1 MLLNR
6 QKEIPNVGDP
16 EIARKT
22 EYRLVELL
30 FQNSEFALYALTAL
44 GFGFWWIFTQS
55 NPYLWPSI
63 WLVGF
68 TLLQF
73 ARLFHIRSFLSQ
85 GSQNKANYG
94 KHVYLFWLLSF
105 STTLVWSSALVF
117 FSGPDSDQFIT
128 VFTLVTGGIACVAL
142 SSLAHFPKIYPTYI
156 VGMLVPISVYY
167 ISTGVIENIFAGVTA
182 LLFIGFGAFISRR
195 FRRNVAHSISL
206 ELTNLKLAETLQSEN
221 SKTVKLNS
229 GLLQEVDKRE
239 ETEKSLNK
247 AIDEAHAAS
256 KAKSDF
262 LAVISHEIR
271 TPMNG
276 IMGMLDLV
284 TDTQLSKLQRD
295 YLETA
300 NRSAETLLRLLN
312 DLLDFSKCDQGDLSM
327 EKTAFLM
334 RDAAEEV
341 LSLMAGRAKKKGL
354 DFEFIWDETA
364 PEWVSGDPIRFR
376 QILGNLVGNAVK
388 FTGQGSVTVSL
399 ERHEREGE
407 LIRYFFKVEDSG
419 IGIDSGA
426 IDSLFEPFTQADS
439 SMTRKYGGTGLGLAI
454 SRRLIRFMG
463 GDIKV
468 SSEANEG
475 SCFYFDLLLAEPGA
489 FEIERGVESQSQIS
503 AKASYTGRVLV
514 VEDDT
519 VNQRVIRLLLERSG
533 LDVVVAENGKI
544 GFEKAISEYWDLV
557 FMDCHMPVMDG
568 ITATK
573 KIREHEARN
582 GLSHTNI
589 VALTANAKESD
600 KEACLASGMDDF
612 LAKPVRKT
620 GLKSV
625 LDAWF
630 PEAVI
635 LRP

>member
-6 QKEIPNVGDP
+6 QKEMPDVGDP

-22 EYRLVELL
+22 EHRLVELL
-30 FQNSEFALYALTAL
+30 FQNSEFALYALMAI

-55 NPYLWPSI
+55 NPYFWPSI
-63 WLVGF
+63 WLIGF
-68 TLLQF
+68 ILLQLF
-73 ARLFHIRSFLSQ
+73 RLCHIRSFLNQ
-85 GSQNKANYG
+85 DPENKANYS
-94 KHVYLFWLLSF
+94 KHIYLFWLLSF

-117 FSGPDSDQFIT
+117 FSGPDSHQFIT
-128 VFTLVTGGIACVAL
+128 VFSLVTGGIACVAM

-156 VGMLVPISVYY
+156 TGMLVPVSVHY
-167 ISTGVIENIFAGVTA
+167 ISTGLIENIFAGVTA
-182 LLFIGFGAFISRR
+182 LLFIGFGAFVSRR

-221 SKTVKLNS
+221 SKADKLNAD
-229 GLLQEVDKRE
+229 LRQEVGKRE
-239 ETEKSLNK
+239 QTEKDLNR
-247 AIDEAHAAS
+247 AIDEARAAS

-276 IMGMLDLV
+276 VMGMLDLV

-300 NRSAETLLRLLN
+300 NKSAETLLRLLN
-312 DLLDFSKCDQGDLSM
+312 DLLDFSKCDQGDFSM

-354 DFEFIWDETA
+354 DFKFIWDETA

-388 FTGQGSVTVSL
+388 FTENGAVTVAL
-399 ERHEREGE
+399 VHHKREGE
-407 LIRYFFKVEDSG
+407 LIRYFFKIEDSG
-419 IGIDSGA
+419 IGIDSAA
-426 IDSLFEPFTQADS
+426 IDGLFEPFTQADT
-439 SMTRKYGGTGLGLAI
+439 SMTRRYGGTGLGLAI
-454 SRRLIRFMG
+454 SRRLIRLMD

-468 SSEANEG
+468 SSEANKG
-475 SCFYFDLLLAEPGA
+475 SCFCFDLLLGEPGP
-489 FEIERGVESQSQIS
+489 FEIERGVESRSQVPS
-503 AKASYTGRVLV
+503 EARYTGRVLV
-514 VEDDT
+514 IEDDT

-533 LDVVVAENGKI
+533 LEVVVAENGKI

-568 ITATK
+568 ITATR
-573 KIREHEARN
+573 KIREHETQN

-600 KEACLASGMDDF
+600 KEACLVAGMDDF
-612 LAKPVRKT
+612 LSKPVRKSD
-620 GLKSV
+620 LKSV

>member
-1 MLLNR
+1 M
-6 QKEIPNVGDP
+6 
-16 EIARKT
+16 
-22 EYRLVELL
+22 
-30 FQNSEFALYALTAL
+30 
-44 GFGFWWIFTQS
+44 
-55 NPYLWPSI
+55 
-63 WLVGF
+63 
-68 TLLQF
+68 
-73 ARLFHIRSFLSQ
+73 
-85 GSQNKANYG
+85 
-94 KHVYLFWLLSF
+94 
-105 STTLVWSSALVF
+105 WSSALVF
-117 FSGPDSDQFIT
+117 FSGPDSDQFII

-142 SSLAHFPKIYPTYI
+142 SSLAHIPKIYPTYI
-156 VGMLVPISVYY
+156 FGMLVPVSGYY

-221 SKTVKLNS
+221 SKADRLNTD
-229 GLLQEVDKRE
+229 LLQEVNKRE
-239 ETEKSLNK
+239 RSEKDLKK
-247 AIDEAHAAS
+247 AIDEARAAS

-276 IMGMLDLV
+276 VMGMLDLV
-284 TDTQLSKLQRD
+284 MDTQLSKLQRD

-312 DLLDFSKCDQGDLSM
+312 DLLDFSKCDQGDLPM

-354 DFEFIWDETA
+354 DFKFVWDETA

-376 QILGNLVGNAVK
+376 QVLGNLVGNAVK
-388 FTGQGSVTVSL
+388 FTEQGSVSVSL

-419 IGIDSGA
+419 IGIESEA

-468 SSEANEG
+468 SSEANKG
-475 SCFYFDLLLAEPGA
+475 SCFCFDLLLAEPGA
-489 FEIERGVESQSQIS
+489 FEIERGVESQS
-503 AKASYTGRVLV
+503 KVPLEMSYAGRVLV
-514 VEDDT
+514 VEDDA
-519 VNQRVIRLLLERSG
+519 VNQRVIRLLLERCG

-573 KIREHEARN
+573 KIREHEVQN

-600 KEACLASGMDDF
+600 KAACLAAGMDDF

>member
-1 MLLNR
+1 M
-6 QKEIPNVGDP
+6 
-16 EIARKT
+16 
-22 EYRLVELL
+22 
-30 FQNSEFALYALTAL
+30 TAI

-68 TLLQF
+68 TLLQL
-73 ARLFHIRSFLSQ
+73 ARLFHIRSFLNQ
-85 GSQNKANYG
+85 DSQNKTNYS

-117 FSGPDSDQFIT
+117 FSGPDSDQFII

-142 SSLAHFPKIYPTYI
+142 SSLAHIPKIYPTYI
-156 VGMLVPISVYY
+156 FGMLVPVSGYY

-221 SKTVKLNS
+221 SKADRLNTD
-229 GLLQEVDKRE
+229 LLQEVNKRE
-239 ETEKSLNK
+239 RSEKDLKK
-247 AIDEAHAAS
+247 AIDEARAAS

-276 IMGMLDLV
+276 VMGMLDLV
-284 TDTQLSKLQRD
+284 MDTQLSKLQRD

-312 DLLDFSKCDQGDLSM
+312 DLLDFSKCDQGDLPM

-354 DFEFIWDETA
+354 DFKFVWDETA

-376 QILGNLVGNAVK
+376 QVLGNLVGNAVK
-388 FTGQGSVTVSL
+388 FTEQGSVSVSL

-419 IGIDSGA
+419 IGIESEA

-468 SSEANEG
+468 SSEANKG
-475 SCFYFDLLLAEPGA
+475 SCFCFDLLLAEPGA
-489 FEIERGVESQSQIS
+489 FEIERGVESQS
-503 AKASYTGRVLV
+503 KVPLEMSYAGRVLV
-514 VEDDT
+514 VEDDA
-519 VNQRVIRLLLERSG
+519 VNQRVIRLLLERCG

-573 KIREHEARN
+573 KIREHEVQN

-600 KEACLASGMDDF
+600 KAACLAAGMDDF